1 MLKRV
6 VVLVGVIAA
15 AAYVAKRIK
24 SANDGRALWH
34 EATTTSTDL
43 R

>member
-1 MLKRV
+1 MLKKLV
-6 VVLVGVIAA
+6 IVVGVVAA
-15 AAYVAKRIK
+15 VAYVAKRIK